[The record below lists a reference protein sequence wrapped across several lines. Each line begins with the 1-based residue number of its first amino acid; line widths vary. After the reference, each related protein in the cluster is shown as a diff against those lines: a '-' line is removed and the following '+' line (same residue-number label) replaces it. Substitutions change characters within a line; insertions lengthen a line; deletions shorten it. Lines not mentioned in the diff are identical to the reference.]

1 MSHMSCNKFIPNL
14 TDSHVMIAGSGDSV
28 FLKNVAVKHVERCIG
43 TVVRNTT
50 HHECCD
56 II

>member
-1 MSHMSCNKFIPNL
+1 MSCNKFIPNL